1 VAKRWPDFSIEQNI
15 WKRGFEIII
24 GVDEVGRG
32 AFAGPVVAGACAL
45 KIKNYESRIKNQG
58 EKITNSLDSIL
69 KLGINDSKKLTPK
82 RREKLAPEIK
92 KYFYWAVGE
101 GSVAAINGYGIKKAT
116 EIAMRQAIIRL
127 FFQVA
132 SHISSPVKK
141 LLTQEVILRMKPYLI
156 LDAFH
161 IKYVPIVG
169 LRCQQAII
177 GGDGKSVSIAASSI
191 VAKVYRDNL
200 MRNLCKDS
208 LKRYRWDENK
218 GYGTADHREA
228 IKSFGI
234 TKFHRKQFV
243 ASWMKGK

>member
-1 VAKRWPDFSIEQNI
+1 MVKRWPDFSIEQNI
-15 WKRGFEIII
+15 WKRGFEIVI

-32 AFAGPVVAGACAL
+32 AFAGPVVAGAAAIKAGQAL
-45 KIKNYESRIKNQG
+45 ENIM
-58 EKITNSLDSIL
+58 
-69 KLGINDSKKLTPK
+69 KLGINDSKKLTPE

-92 KYFYWAVGE
+92 KYFYCAVGE

-116 EIAMRQAIIRL
+116 EIAMRQAVIRL

-141 LLTQEVILRMKPYLI
+141 LLASEVILRMKPYLI

-161 IKYVPIVG
+161 IKYVPVVG
-169 LRCQQAII
+169 LKCQQAII

-191 VAKVYRDNL
+191 IAKVYRDNL

-208 LKRYRWDENK
+208 LEKYRWDENK
-218 GYGTADHREA
+218 GYGTVDHREA

-243 ASWMKGK
+243 ASWIK